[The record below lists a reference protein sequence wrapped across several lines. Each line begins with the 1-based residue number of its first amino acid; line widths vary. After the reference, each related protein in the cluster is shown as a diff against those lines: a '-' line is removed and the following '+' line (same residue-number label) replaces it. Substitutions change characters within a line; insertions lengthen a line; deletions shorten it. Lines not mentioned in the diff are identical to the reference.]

1 MSVCLSVSCPNLSI
15 FIFLSQRAIK
25 AFRQS
30 ALEINQIAV
39 VSSEPKK
46 LRFVLTTNVK
56 ISATL
61 KQEQDLGDS
70 TANSPEPG
78 ALSFKKLKQP
88 SSAKKYTSIQ
98 CTGYLKSWPVTKMG
112 QEPGTSIDLESRDE
126 AGLSCLVAVGRPQP
140 SCGLAKADCLQR
152 GQETSPGLEFSSRHA
167 ADGKFSFV
175 DPRVTLLLGHP
186 SQELLGSSL
195 YEHIHND
202 DIPLFAHYHK
212 RVLKVKEEI
221 KTPSYRLRSK
231 DGRYITVET
240 RLKKF
245 MNPRTKELEFIV
257 CKHNL
262 LVREEK
268 YGGAGGLGS
277 SLPGHQQHYQSDH
290 QLQYKGEC
298 RLFEELIRE
307 ITM

>member
-1 MSVCLSVSCPNLSI
+1 M
-15 FIFLSQRAIK
+15 
-25 AFRQS
+25 
-30 ALEINQIAV
+30 
-39 VSSEPKK
+39 
-46 LRFVLTTNVK
+46 
-56 ISATL
+56 
-61 KQEQDLGDS
+61 
-70 TANSPEPG
+70 
-78 ALSFKKLKQP
+78 KKLKQA

-98 CTGYLKSWPVTKMG
+98 RTGYLKLWPLTKVG
-112 QEPGTSIDLESRDE
+112 LDPGIFIDLESRDE
-126 AGLSCLVAVGRPQP
+126 AGLSCLVGVGRPQP
-140 SCGLAKADCLQR
+140 SCGLAFADCLQR
-152 GQETSPGLEFSSRHA
+152 GQETIPGLEFSSRHA

-175 DPRVTLLLGHP
+175 DPRVTLLLGHL

-231 DGRYITVET
+231 DGRFITVET

-245 MNPRTKELEFIV
+245 MNPQTKELEFIV

-268 YGGAGGLGS
+268 YSGTGEPGHS
-277 SLPGHQQHYQSDH
+277 WPGHQHHYQSDH
-290 QLQYKGEC
+290 QLEYKGE
-298 RLFEELIRE
+298 
-307 ITM
+307 